1 MRILLADDHPVVRS
15 GLRAV
20 LAAESDVQIIGE
32 EGDGERALEA
42 IRTLQPDVAIL
53 DIQMPGLSG
62 IEVARRL
69 STDSNNKTALVVL
82 SLHKEE
88 IDLQSALDAGVSAYV
103 VKDDAAQDL
112 VEALRAAA
120 RGEMYVSPRLTGSL
134 VRALRKGDSTTAS
147 TLTQREREVLRLLA
161 EGMRSKEIATRL
173 KLSTKTVESY
183 RGTLMDKLNIRSVA
197 GLVKYA
203 LKHRL
208 TDLEG

>member
-1 MRILLADDHPVVRS
+1 MRYIKISLPPIQLRS
-15 GLRAV
+15 
-20 LAAESDVQIIGE
+20 
-32 EGDGERALEA
+32 
-42 IRTLQPDVAIL
+42 
-53 DIQMPGLSG
+53 
-62 IEVARRL
+62 
-69 STDSNNKTALVVL
+69 VL

-88 IDLQSALDAGVSAYV
+88 IDLQSALDAGVSGYV

-112 VEALRAAA
+112 VDAIRAAA
-120 RGEMYVSPRLTGSL
+120 RGEMYVSPRLTSSL
-134 VRALRKGDSTTAS
+134 VRALRKGDQSPAGA
-147 TLTQREREVLRLLA
+147 LTQREREVLRLLA
-161 EGMRSKEIATRL
+161 EGLRSKEIAAQL

>member
-1 MRILLADDHPVVRS
+1 MTIPWFALVCAQCWPPK
-15 GLRAV
+15 
-20 LAAESDVQIIGE
+20 SDMQIIGE

-42 IRTLQPDVAIL
+42 IRALQPDVAIL

-69 STDSNNKTALVVL
+69 SADTGNRTALVVL

-134 VRALRKGDSTTAS
+134 VRALRKGDSTPARE
-147 TLTQREREVLRLLA
+147 LTQREREVLRLLA

-208 TDLEG
+208 TDLER